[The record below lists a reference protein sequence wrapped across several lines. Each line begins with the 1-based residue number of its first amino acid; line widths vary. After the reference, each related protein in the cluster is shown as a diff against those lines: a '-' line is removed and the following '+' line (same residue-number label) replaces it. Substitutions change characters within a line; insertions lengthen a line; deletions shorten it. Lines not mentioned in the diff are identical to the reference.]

1 MERTPLTESLA
12 RLDALISKHGL
23 DREEL
28 LDSDDLA
35 RRTALPTET
44 VRTLL
49 GGGRPPDET
58 VNDRVRSRVRTLAAA
73 RLASTKRCMADLAAE
88 LHDELGVSEI
98 WARSVCDGK
107 KVPNVE
113 LLHAL
118 VRFFGVEGEAFFT
131 LPADAALSRELQ
143 KVLDEIE
150 NDPVVALMDQYGV
163 RSTDLRMHGSLPRRQ
178 LERLLEGVFRSV
190 VPELDDGSGAR

>member
-1 MERTPLTESLA
+1 MEPAPLAESLA

-23 DREEL
+23 DRDEL
-28 LDSDDLA
+28 LDPDDLA
-35 RRTALPTET
+35 QRTALPAET
-44 VRTLL
+44 VRSLL
-49 GGGRPPDET
+49 VGGRPPDET

-73 RLASTKRCMADLAAE
+73 RLASTKRRMADLAAE
-88 LHDELGVSEI
+88 LHDELGVSEM

-107 KVPNVE
+107 KVPNIE

-131 LPADAALSRELQ
+131 LPADDALSRELQ
-143 KVLDEIE
+143 KVLGEIE

-163 RSTDLRMHGSLPRRQ
+163 RSTDLRMHGSVPRRQ

-190 VPELDDGSGAR
+190 APEPEDGGESR

>member
-1 MERTPLTESLA
+1 
-12 RLDALISKHGL
+12 
-23 DREEL
+23 
-28 LDSDDLA
+28 
-35 RRTALPTET
+35 
-44 VRTLL
+44 
-49 GGGRPPDET
+49 
-58 VNDRVRSRVRTLAAA
+58 
-73 RLASTKRCMADLAAE
+73 MADLAAE

>member
-1 MERTPLTESLA
+1 MEPVPLAESLV
-12 RLDALISKHGL
+12 RLDALIGKHGL
-23 DREEL
+23 DRDEF
-28 LDSDDLA
+28 LDPDDLA
-35 RRTALPTET
+35 RRTALPVET
-44 VRTLL
+44 VRCLL
-49 GGGRPPDET
+49 AGGKPAEET
-58 VNDRVRSRVRTLAAA
+58 VNDRVRARVSTLAAA
-73 RLASTKRCMADLAAE
+73 RLAATKRRMADLAAE
-88 LHDELGVSEI
+88 LHDELGVSEM

-131 LPADAALSRELQ
+131 LPADETLSRELR
-143 KVLDEIE
+143 KILGDIE

-163 RSTDLRMHGSLPRRQ
+163 RSTDLRMHGSVPRRQ

-190 VPELDDGSGAR
+190 VPEPEDGSGKR